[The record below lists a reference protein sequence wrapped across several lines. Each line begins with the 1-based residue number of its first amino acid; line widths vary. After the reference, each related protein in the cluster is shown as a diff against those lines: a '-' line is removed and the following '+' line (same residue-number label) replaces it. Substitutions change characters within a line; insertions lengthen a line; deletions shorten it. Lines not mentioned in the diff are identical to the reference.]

1 VSAVHNY
8 EVINAE
14 HGVYSVLGL
23 VSFALPGPY
32 QWIVEDYEN
41 ENSKGAIFRAYDS
54 PDKDAFEVASIFVA
68 DATNDPTEPDVS
80 TLGQDDIP
88 SLDNFLREDIQT
100 QMVADGRAIV
110 EWGFSDLVQSEIA
123 KALYTYYIVLD
134 RGTERQTI
142 VVRVKVKDR
151 KMVAVGQ
158 YDIAKKEVLG
168 VAMYEV
174 MNNLSMYAPKL
185 H

>member
-1 VSAVHNY
+1 
-8 EVINAE
+8 
-14 HGVYSVLGL
+14 VYSVLGL
-23 VSFALPGPY
+23 MMVSLPGPY
-32 QWIVEDYEN
+32 LWVVEDYDN
-41 ENSKGAIFRAYDS
+41 ENSKGAMFRAYDS
-54 PDKDAFEVASIFVA
+54 EDEDAFEVASILVA
-68 DATNDPTEPDVS
+68 DATNDPSEPDVS

-88 SLDNFLREDIQT
+88 SLDSFLREDIQT
-100 QMVADGRAIV
+100 QMNADGRSMV
-110 EWGFSDLVQSEIA
+110 DWGFSDLVESEIV

-134 RGTERQTI
+134 QSTERQTI

-158 YDIAKKEVLG
+158 YDIAKKEILG

-174 MNNLSMYAPKL
+174 MNNLSIYTPKL